1 MSRIDLPSTMCLAKS
16 RNALPEAWIAQAHG
30 RRFLQQLGR
39 DCCSATFTNPER
51 PFLQTF
57 ERRPEFLYRWI
68 RYEIEKPASIDDGYQ
83 FIRIGVG
90 PDFRVVQAKVVDDL
104 TEAFVIGALEANIKF
119 SQQRMLYAVEFMS
132 IHDDLRSPIRVMYN
146 GRALKREELP

>member
-1 MSRIDLPSTMCLAKS
+1 M
-16 RNALPEAWIAQAHG
+16 PEAWIAQAHG

-39 DCCSATFTNPER
+39 DCCSAQFTNPEC
-51 PFLQTF
+51 TF
-57 ERRPEFLYRWI
+57 PQALKCSPEFLYRWI
-68 RYEIEKPASIDDGYQ
+68 GYEIEKPASIDDGYQ

-90 PDFRVVQAKVVDDL
+90 PDFRVVQAKIVDDL
-104 TEAFVIGALEANIKF
+104 TEAFVIGALEPNIEF